1 MALQRLPMLTS
12 NTLEMGSRPTI
23 STSTSDGSLTL
34 NIVEGR
40 SLDGKTELDEANPVI
55 SASDA
60 DDYPDGGLAA
70 WCVVVGVS
78 SFPFPRLLDFTD
90 EVASCSLRV
99 LSSQR
104 TSHSLSLTLN
114 CRLTSDDP
122 RRFGMVNA
130 WGVRA
135 FQTLLLVSPK
145 ANRRNR
151 YSRLTMNKFSY
162 QGPKPR
168 PCECTIRFI
177 TLALPSSI

>member
-1 MALQRLPMLTS
+1 MLTS

-40 SLDGKTELDEANPVI
+40 SLDEKTELDEANPVI
-55 SASDA
+55 STSDV

-78 SFPFPRLLDFTD
+78 SFPFPRLLDFT
-90 EVASCSLRV
+90 EGGSCSLRV
-99 LSSQR
+99 PSSQR
-104 TSHSLSLTLN
+104 RLHTLSVALN
-114 CRLTSDDP
+114 CRLTSNNP
-122 RRFGMVNA
+122 HRFGLVNA

-135 FQTLLLVSPK
+135 FQTLLLVGPK
-145 ANRRNR
+145 ANRKNR
-151 YSRLTMNKFSY
+151 YSRLTMNEFSY
-162 QGPKPR
+162 QRPKPR
-168 PCECTIRFI
+168 LCECTIRFI